1 MSRSSQC
8 SLLYDEPS
16 VISLL
21 IGCPSQTVLCSF
33 GYMNAHLDFPP
44 KQQTSSSLNRWSNQ
58 TLDAHSRSRPPRAE
72 GNAAD
77 VYCIRS
83 QSCDAPPAQLNM
95 IRELNMEP
103 FPTFS
108 NNAQT
113 LRAQLRLKVNYIN
126 QGKYLIQKTLIIFT
140 QTRAATHV
148 SGNEIPNS
156 VYSHIHQL
164 FSPSGEGGDL
174 SCTELTRRSFFG
186 WQLASCRAWTFAAPP
201 KHFVL
206 KRVFDF

>member
-1 MSRSSQC
+1 MFNNDKKLHLLQHALNNHKQLKCKISHRKINEGQEDFQRCLWNQHHGAVGTRHSDSFHKRSVQTRRSSSLVLFCTRLDWLYMSRSSQC
-8 SLLYDEPS
+8 SLFYDEPS

-21 IGCPSQTVLCSF
+21 IGCPSQTVPCSF

-95 IRELNMEP
+95 IRQLNMEP
-103 FPTFS
+103 HVDLFQQRADAPRS
-108 NNAQT
+108 AQI
-113 LRAQLRLKVNYIN
+113 K
-126 QGKYLIQKTLIIFT
+126 G
-140 QTRAATHV
+140 
-148 SGNEIPNS
+148 
-156 VYSHIHQL
+156 
-164 FSPSGEGGDL
+164 
-174 SCTELTRRSFFG
+174 
-186 WQLASCRAWTFAAPP
+186 
-201 KHFVL
+201 
-206 KRVFDF
+206 

>member
-1 MSRSSQC
+1 MFNNDKKLHLLQHALNNHKQLKCKISHRKISSAASGISITVGTRHSDSFHRRSVQTRRSSSLVLFCTRLDWLYMSRSSQC

-21 IGCPSQTVLCSF
+21 IGCPSQTVPCSF
-33 GYMNAHLDFPP
+33 GYMNARLDFPP

-103 FPTFS
+103 HVDLFQQRADAPRS
-108 NNAQT
+108 AQI
-113 LRAQLRLKVNYIN
+113 K
-126 QGKYLIQKTLIIFT
+126 G
-140 QTRAATHV
+140 
-148 SGNEIPNS
+148 
-156 VYSHIHQL
+156 
-164 FSPSGEGGDL
+164 
-174 SCTELTRRSFFG
+174 
-186 WQLASCRAWTFAAPP
+186 
-201 KHFVL
+201 
-206 KRVFDF
+206 